1 MSLNGIFCNP
11 SSAPP
16 PHRRTIA
23 DLQRLVEELQRA
35 QPSRDL
41 LEREA
46 AEKVSSCSVSGS
58 LKHIWRYMV
67 VCILSLTSPLLS
79 SLPQAQ
85 LRSQLAALRKAL
97 GNKEEE
103 TGRLGQTLS
112 LKDETIRDLQEQ
124 LERAEEQLER
134 AEEERE
140 RAEEEREREAERAR
154 ELQVLYCHKDMY
166 AVPQAEEA
174 MDSRDAHTH
183 THSHT
188 HTHTQGEVAGLQS
201 QGRIAQLSSDDL
213 QARLT
218 DAYREREELARR
230 LREAEEA
237 LGDKVSSGR
246 REGQK
251 PAHTLYV
258 DSVHIKTIAA
268 ALYEP
273 IVSLLLPGYGV
284 RACEEGV

>member
-1 MSLNGIFCNP
+1 MSLNGIFCNA

-16 PHRRTIA
+16 PHTHRRTIA

-46 AEKVSSCSVSGS
+46 AEKVSGCSVSAS
-58 LKHIWRYMV
+58 LKNIWRYMV

-124 LERAEEQLER
+124 LERAEE
-134 AEEERE
+134 
-140 RAEEEREREAERAR
+140 EREREAERAR
-154 ELQVLYCHKDMY
+154 ELQREKSELQVLYCRKDMY
-166 AVPQAEEA
+166 A
-174 MDSRDAHTH
+174 
-183 THSHT
+183 
-188 HTHTQGEVAGLQS
+188 GQS
-201 QGRIAQLSSDDL
+201 
-213 QARLT
+213 
-218 DAYREREELARR
+218 
-230 LREAEEA
+230 
-237 LGDKVSSGR
+237 
-246 REGQK
+246 
-251 PAHTLYV
+251 P
-258 DSVHIKTIAA
+258 
-268 ALYEP
+268 
-273 IVSLLLPGYGV
+273 
-284 RACEEGV
+284 